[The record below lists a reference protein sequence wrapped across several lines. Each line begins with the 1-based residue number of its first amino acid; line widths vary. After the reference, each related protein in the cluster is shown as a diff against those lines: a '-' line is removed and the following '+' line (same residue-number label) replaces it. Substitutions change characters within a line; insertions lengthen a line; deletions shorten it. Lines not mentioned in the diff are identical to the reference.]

1 MCVCQLALWVEGA
14 NWASMAT
21 ATSCWNCH
29 YNNKND
35 NNNSSRTNCIFHLIF
50 CTLFLPKT
58 VSKTKYANSKK
69 SSNNK
74 TYAQPKPTA
83 QESRRAGEEQ
93 VGKWVCG
100 GRGGRTRTSNSCQQC
115 WRVVDEENRRERE
128 QRGSTKARRNAT
140 QRKALSLARQR
151 KRRRGAAQKRNAQK
165 ATAWR
170 GQTSAGEGVGKESTR
185 GCRQR
190 ERRRTC

>member
-100 GRGGRTRTSNSCQQC
+100 GEGRENTHKQQLPAMLTRRW
-115 WRVVDEENRRERE
+115 WREPKGERAAG
-128 QRGSTKARRNAT
+128 QHKSAT
-140 QRKALSLARQR
+140 QCD
-151 KRRRGAAQKRNAQK
+151 
-165 ATAWR
+165 AT
-170 GQTSAGEGVGKESTR
+170 QSA
-185 GCRQR
+185 
-190 ERRRTC
+190 